1 MCPLAASA
9 WRRISEIDV
18 DPSYRCSSVHNESET
33 KKRKTI
39 GPRHLKFT
47 SVGSASVASCGL
59 NPVDSTRAQKTKRA
73 ASSTPLILD
82 GPRRRNAAAYI
93 RLVSENE
100 TPQPRLLR
108 RNATASH
115 PPTKRRST
123 LRRNAAATPSTIDFC
138 RREDRGEKSE
148 PTVKKEEIK
157 RLSHHLHYVANITP
171 VSDLRPGRIDY
182 TIHVRISR
190 MWEFRGPNEE
200 NDLRHLDLILIDQ
213 KGDPIY
219 AEIPPNA
226 VPDLKSFLEEGKIII
241 MSKITVERAKPG
253 YRAVE
258 NPYMIKLNTRTC
270 IFPCAE
276 TINFPKY
283 TFSLTPFEILPQY
296 IRRTDRF
303 LDVIGKITGVSNA
316 AKVYNTSGDP
326 MMRRVIRLQDLMG
339 NVIELSLS
347 CKGAT
352 EFPAEAV
359 LDVGQKHHVIA
370 IFVGTLMKLY
380 RDEHRFLSETSACRW
395 YINEND
401 IPAIKTFQKRY
412 KIPFITT
419 DGTYSLEFIFFEK
432 KGVELIGKTAETLHK
447 QYDLNQIP
455 PQISELIG
463 QKFSLVVTVS
473 TKRSINRKDSSFEV
487 LMIKERFG
495 KQPIIPVFRPEITIA
510 PDSESTTISHEKDLP
525 ALIAIPSKKSNAQF
539 I

>member
-1 MCPLAASA
+1 MK
-9 WRRISEIDV
+9 RRS
-18 DPSYRCSSVHNESET
+18 
-33 KKRKTI
+33 
-39 GPRHLKFT
+39 L
-47 SVGSASVASCGL
+47 
-59 NPVDSTRAQKTKRA
+59 
-73 ASSTPLILD
+73 ASSD
-82 GPRRRNAAAYI
+82 
-93 RLVSENE
+93 E
-100 TPQPRLLR
+100 TPQPR
-108 RNATASH
+108 
-115 PPTKRRST
+115 T
-123 LRRNAAATPSTIDFC
+123 LRRNAAAPSDETPQQHHRPSISAEE
-138 RREDRGEKSE
+138 R
-148 PTVKKEEIK
+148 TVGRK
-157 RLSHHLHYVANITP
+157 ANITP

-219 AEIPPNA
+219 AEIPPDA

-303 LDVIGKITGVSNA
+303 L

-326 MMRRVIRLQDLMG
+326 MMRRVIRLQDLLMG

-347 CKGAT
+347 GKRAT

-380 RDEHRFLSETSACRW
+380 RDEHRFLSGTSACRW

-401 IPAIKTFQKRY
+401 IPAIKTFQKSLPNEATAVENIY
-412 KIPFITT
+412 LQSDDEMQQNFEQANLLQLQKVDPFIHKGLRYQCTVTIVAT

-447 QYDLNQIP
+447 QYDPNQIP

-473 TKRSINRKDSSFEV
+473 TKRSINRKDPSFEV
-487 LMIKERFG
+487 LMIKQRFG

-525 ALIAIPSKKSNAQF
+525 ALIAIPSKKSNAQTSTSTNHLASF
-539 I
+539 EDMDIEPSGYDNTITRILDESQSSTKRNLEETDNDNQHNIGYDNDGDQQKKIKKLRTQASAKH

>member
-1 MCPLAASA
+1 M
-9 WRRISEIDV
+9 
-18 DPSYRCSSVHNESET
+18 
-33 KKRKTI
+33 
-39 GPRHLKFT
+39 
-47 SVGSASVASCGL
+47 
-59 NPVDSTRAQKTKRA
+59 Q
-73 ASSTPLILD
+73 
-82 GPRRRNAAAYI
+82 
-93 RLVSENE
+93 
-100 TPQPRLLR
+100 
-108 RNATASH
+108 
-115 PPTKRRST
+115 
-123 LRRNAAATPSTIDFC
+123 
-138 RREDRGEKSE
+138 
-148 PTVKKEEIK
+148 
-157 RLSHHLHYVANITP
+157 ANISP

-219 AEIPPNA
+219 AEIPPDA
-226 VPDLKSFLEEGKIII
+226 VLDLKSFLEEGKIII
-241 MSKITVERAKPG
+241 MSKITVERKPG

-258 NPYMIKLNTRTC
+258 NHYMIKLNTRTC
-270 IFPCAE
+270 IFPFAE

-283 TFSLTPFEILPQY
+283 TFSLTPFEILPRY

-316 AKVYNTSGDP
+316 VKVYNTSGDP

-347 CKGAT
+347 GKRAT

-380 RDEHRFLSETSACRW
+380 RDEHRFLSGTSACRW
-395 YINEND
+395 YVNEND
-401 IPAIKTFQKRY
+401 IPAIKTFQKNLPNEATAVENIYLQSDDEMQQNFEQANLLQLQKVDPFIHKLLNFRVHNALQQHSQSRSLVGLRYQCTVTIVGIAEKQTWCYRACKVCNSSHILIGNTYQCTREGCPCTQFLWKY
-412 KIPFITT
+412 KIPFIAT

-447 QYDLNQIP
+447 QYDPNQIP

-463 QKFSLVVTVS
+463 QKFSLVVIVS
-473 TKRSINRKDSSFEV
+473 TKRSINRKDPSFEV

-525 ALIAIPSKKSNAQF
+525 ALIAIPSKKSNAQTSTSTNHLASF
-539 I
+539 EDMDIEPSGIWDESQSSTKRNLKETDNDNQDPDETK

>member
-1 MCPLAASA
+1 MK
-9 WRRISEIDV
+9 RRS
-18 DPSYRCSSVHNESET
+18 
-33 KKRKTI
+33 
-39 GPRHLKFT
+39 L
-47 SVGSASVASCGL
+47 
-59 NPVDSTRAQKTKRA
+59 
-73 ASSTPLILD
+73 ASSD
-82 GPRRRNAAAYI
+82 
-93 RLVSENE
+93 E
-100 TPQPRLLR
+100 TPQPR
-108 RNATASH
+108 
-115 PPTKRRST
+115 T
-123 LRRNAAATPSTIDFC
+123 LRRNAAAPSDETPQQHHRPSISAEE
-138 RREDRGEKSE
+138 R
-148 PTVKKEEIK
+148 TVGRK
-157 RLSHHLHYVANITP
+157 ANITP

-219 AEIPPNA
+219 AEIPPDA

-270 IFPCAE
+270 IFPCTE

-347 CKGAT
+347 GKRAT

-380 RDEHRFLSETSACRW
+380 RDEHRFLSGTSACRW

-401 IPAIKTFQKRY
+401 IPAIKTFQKSLPNEATAVENIY
-412 KIPFITT
+412 LQSDDEMQQNFEQANLLQLQKVDPFIHKTST
-419 DGTYSLEFIFFEK
+419 STNHLASFEDMDIEPS
-432 KGVELIGKTAETLHK
+432 GILDES
-447 QYDLNQIP
+447 Q
-455 PQISELIG
+455 S
-463 QKFSLVVTVS
+463 S
-473 TKRSINRKDSSFEV
+473 TKRNLEETDNDNQHNIGYDNDGDQQKK
-487 LMIKERFG
+487 IKKLRTQASA
-495 KQPIIPVFRPEITIA
+495 K
-510 PDSESTTISHEKDLP
+510 H
-525 ALIAIPSKKSNAQF
+525 
-539 I
+539 

>member
-1 MCPLAASA
+1 MK
-9 WRRISEIDV
+9 RRS
-18 DPSYRCSSVHNESET
+18 
-33 KKRKTI
+33 
-39 GPRHLKFT
+39 L
-47 SVGSASVASCGL
+47 
-59 NPVDSTRAQKTKRA
+59 
-73 ASSTPLILD
+73 ASSD
-82 GPRRRNAAAYI
+82 
-93 RLVSENE
+93 E
-100 TPQPRLLR
+100 TPQPR
-108 RNATASH
+108 
-115 PPTKRRST
+115 T
-123 LRRNAAATPSTIDFC
+123 LRRNAAAPSDETPQQHHRPSISAEE
-138 RREDRGEKSE
+138 RYDRGEKSE

-219 AEIPPNA
+219 AEIPPDA

-270 IFPCAE
+270 IFPCTE

-347 CKGAT
+347 GKRAT

-380 RDEHRFLSETSACRW
+380 RDEHRFLSGTSACRW

-401 IPAIKTFQKRY
+401 IPAIKTFQKSLPNEATAVENIY
-412 KIPFITT
+412 LQSDDEMQQNFEQANLLQLQKVDPFIHKTST
-419 DGTYSLEFIFFEK
+419 STNHLASFEDMDIEPS
-432 KGVELIGKTAETLHK
+432 GILDES
-447 QYDLNQIP
+447 Q
-455 PQISELIG
+455 S
-463 QKFSLVVTVS
+463 S
-473 TKRSINRKDSSFEV
+473 TKRNLEETDNDNQHNIGYDNDGDQQKK
-487 LMIKERFG
+487 IKKLRTQASA
-495 KQPIIPVFRPEITIA
+495 K
-510 PDSESTTISHEKDLP
+510 H
-525 ALIAIPSKKSNAQF
+525 
-539 I
+539 

>member
-1 MCPLAASA
+1 MK
-9 WRRISEIDV
+9 RRS
-18 DPSYRCSSVHNESET
+18 
-33 KKRKTI
+33 
-39 GPRHLKFT
+39 L
-47 SVGSASVASCGL
+47 
-59 NPVDSTRAQKTKRA
+59 
-73 ASSTPLILD
+73 ASSD
-82 GPRRRNAAAYI
+82 
-93 RLVSENE
+93 E
-100 TPQPRLLR
+100 TPQP
-108 RNATASH
+108 H
-115 PPTKRRST
+115 T

-138 RREDRGEKSE
+138 RREDRREKSE

-213 KGDPIY
+213 KGYPIY
-219 AEIPPNA
+219 AEIPPDA
-226 VPDLKSFLEEGKIII
+226 LPDLKSFLEERKIII

-258 NPYMIKLNTRTC
+258 NPYMIKLNTKTC

-296 IRRTDRF
+296 IRRIDRF

-326 MMRRVIRLQDLMG
+326 MMRRVIRFQDLMG

-347 CKGAT
+347 GKRAT

-359 LDVGQKHHVIA
+359 LDVGQKHH
-370 IFVGTLMKLY
+370 
-380 RDEHRFLSETSACRW
+380 
-395 YINEND
+395 
-401 IPAIKTFQKRY
+401 
-412 KIPFITT
+412 
-419 DGTYSLEFIFFEK
+419 K
-432 KGVELIGKTAETLHK
+432 KVVELIGKTAETLHK
-447 QYDLNQIP
+447 QYDPNQIP

-473 TKRSINRKDSSFEV
+473 TKRSINRKDPSFEV

-525 ALIAIPSKKSNAQF
+525 ALIAIPSKKSNAKTSTSTNHLASFEDMDIEPSGIWDESQSSTKRNLEETDNDNQVCQLENLAQDVDKKTF
-539 I
+539 RSGNKPSPLLL

>member
-1 MCPLAASA
+1 MK
-9 WRRISEIDV
+9 RRS
-18 DPSYRCSSVHNESET
+18 
-33 KKRKTI
+33 
-39 GPRHLKFT
+39 L
-47 SVGSASVASCGL
+47 
-59 NPVDSTRAQKTKRA
+59 
-73 ASSTPLILD
+73 ASSD
-82 GPRRRNAAAYI
+82 
-93 RLVSENE
+93 E
-100 TPQPRLLR
+100 TPQPR
-108 RNATASH
+108 
-115 PPTKRRST
+115 T
-123 LRRNAAATPSTIDFC
+123 LRRNAAAPSDETPQQHHRPSISAEE
-138 RREDRGEKSE
+138 R
-148 PTVKKEEIK
+148 TVGRK
-157 RLSHHLHYVANITP
+157 ANITP

-219 AEIPPNA
+219 AEIPPDA

-303 LDVIGKITGVSNA
+303 L

-326 MMRRVIRLQDLMG
+326 MMRRVIRLQDLLMG

-347 CKGAT
+347 GKRAT

-380 RDEHRFLSETSACRW
+380 RDEHRFLSGTSACRW

-401 IPAIKTFQKRY
+401 IPAIKTFQKSLPNEATAVENIY
-412 KIPFITT
+412 LQSDDEMQQNFEQANLLQLQKVDPFIH
-419 DGTYSLEFIFFEK
+419 
-432 KGVELIGKTAETLHK
+432 KGLRYQCT
-447 QYDLNQIP
+447 
-455 PQISELIG
+455 
-463 QKFSLVVTVS
+463 VTIV
-473 TKRSINRKDSSFEV
+473 V
-487 LMIKERFG
+487 LMIKQRFG

-525 ALIAIPSKKSNAQF
+525 ALIAIPSKKSNAQTSTSTNHLASF
-539 I
+539 EDMDIEPSGYDNTITRILDESQSSTKRNLEETDNDNQHNIGYDNDGDQQKKIKKLRTQASAKH

>member
-1 MCPLAASA
+1 M
-9 WRRISEIDV
+9 
-18 DPSYRCSSVHNESET
+18 
-33 KKRKTI
+33 
-39 GPRHLKFT
+39 
-47 SVGSASVASCGL
+47 
-59 NPVDSTRAQKTKRA
+59 Q
-73 ASSTPLILD
+73 
-82 GPRRRNAAAYI
+82 
-93 RLVSENE
+93 
-100 TPQPRLLR
+100 
-108 RNATASH
+108 
-115 PPTKRRST
+115 
-123 LRRNAAATPSTIDFC
+123 
-138 RREDRGEKSE
+138 
-148 PTVKKEEIK
+148 
-157 RLSHHLHYVANITP
+157 ANITP

-219 AEIPPNA
+219 AEIPPDA

-347 CKGAT
+347 GKRAT

-380 RDEHRFLSETSACRW
+380 RDEHRFLSGTSACRW

-401 IPAIKTFQKRY
+401 IPAIKIFQKSLPNEATAVENIYLQSDDEMQQNFEQANLLQLQKVDPFIHKGLRYQCTVTIVGIAEKQTWCYRACKVCNSSHILIGNTYQCTREGCPCTQFLWKY
-412 KIPFITT
+412 KIPFIAT

-447 QYDLNQIP
+447 QYDPNQIP

-473 TKRSINRKDSSFEV
+473 TKRSINRKDPSFEV

-525 ALIAIPSKKSNAQF
+525 ALIALPSKKSNAQTSTSTNHLASF
-539 I
+539 EDMDIEPSGIWDESQSSTKRNLEETDNDNQDPDEAK

>member
-1 MCPLAASA
+1 MK
-9 WRRISEIDV
+9 RRS
-18 DPSYRCSSVHNESET
+18 
-33 KKRKTI
+33 
-39 GPRHLKFT
+39 L
-47 SVGSASVASCGL
+47 
-59 NPVDSTRAQKTKRA
+59 
-73 ASSTPLILD
+73 ASSD
-82 GPRRRNAAAYI
+82 
-93 RLVSENE
+93 E
-100 TPQPRLLR
+100 TPQPR
-108 RNATASH
+108 
-115 PPTKRRST
+115 T
-123 LRRNAAATPSTIDFC
+123 LRRNAAAPSDETPQQHHRPSISAEE
-138 RREDRGEKSE
+138 R
-148 PTVKKEEIK
+148 TVGRK
-157 RLSHHLHYVANITP
+157 ANITP

-219 AEIPPNA
+219 AEIPPDA

-270 IFPCAE
+270 IFPCTE

-347 CKGAT
+347 GKRAT

-380 RDEHRFLSETSACRW
+380 RDEHRFLSGTSACRW

-401 IPAIKTFQKRY
+401 IPAIKTFQKSLPNEATAVENIY
-412 KIPFITT
+412 LQSDDEMQQNFEQANLLQLQKVDPFIHKTST
-419 DGTYSLEFIFFEK
+419 STNHLASFEDMDIEPS
-432 KGVELIGKTAETLHK
+432 GYDNTLTRILDES
-447 QYDLNQIP
+447 Q
-455 PQISELIG
+455 S
-463 QKFSLVVTVS
+463 S
-473 TKRSINRKDSSFEV
+473 TKRNLEETDNDNQHNIGYDNDGDQQKK
-487 LMIKERFG
+487 IKKLRTQASA
-495 KQPIIPVFRPEITIA
+495 K
-510 PDSESTTISHEKDLP
+510 H
-525 ALIAIPSKKSNAQF
+525 
-539 I
+539 